1 MIDDGARSET
11 LNGELLI
18 GTALVVGDGKL
29 NDTGLDND
37 HLVDDLSGVV
47 EMGTLLVRRP
57 HHIVEQLLLRDH

>member
-1 MIDDGARSET
+1 MIDDGAGSET

-37 HLVDDLSGVV
+37 HLVDDLAGVV